1 MGSNYKSVFKPITI
15 RGIDFKNR
23 IVLAP
28 PSPNHA
34 SPDGL
39 VTHEFVEWF
48 RQFAAGGATVLYV
61 GNSSIDLRESR
72 DEERMLDLSNPAAV
86 LPLSWY
92 AEMAAAY
99 NCHASLEINHNGK
112 DTAIETVGHAPF
124 APSPIIPWTE
134 RTRAKKY
141 GRDPVVPIEMT
152 QQKID
157 ETVEKYAS
165 AAFQMKRAG
174 MDIALVHGGHA
185 NLIAQFTSQL
195 YNRRTDGYG
204 GSTKNRARFA
214 VEVCQ
219 AIREKCGEDFV
230 IEYRISAD
238 EIAEEGMRFKETLEL
253 IGYLEEYIDIVHCSA
268 GIHSDFDM
276 RYYRNWCQHYPMPHM
291 YNVHYAR
298 DVKKA
303 FPKLLVDTVGS
314 IMSLDE
320 AEGILSSGWSDFVAM
335 CRPLMAD
342 PEMPKKYAMNRP
354 EDRRPCL
361 RCDACAIRL
370 GSGDGV
376 GTRPRVINCAVNPY
390 SGLATELKNSVVPK
404 AETKKKVGIVG
415 GGLAGVYATMAACL
429 RGHDV
434 TLYEK
439 SDRLGG
445 NLVGAAAA
453 PFKFDMKDYLAWF
466 EREAAK
472 QPAHVL
478 LNTEATPDLLAKENF
493 DALILAVG
501 ADPVVPK
508 IPGIDKPHVHWAPD
522 AERGLVAVGKK
533 IVVVGAGAVGIEAA
547 IDFAKQGLKVDLI
560 EMADKAGVLGN
571 LFPNLGLAANYL
583 MEELDSEQVTV
594 RYSVRLTEILD
605 GAVAVSNADGGER
618 FEIEADTVLLAVGM
632 KPRKDLVD
640 ALRRCAPETSVY
652 IVGDAKAAGTI
663 SLATN
668 QGFQAGLHL

>member
-1 MGSNYKSVFKPITI
+1 MASNCKNVFTPITI

-61 GNSSIDLRESR
+61 GNSSIDLSESR
-72 DEERMLDLSNPAAV
+72 DEERMLDLANPATV

-112 DTAIETVGHAPF
+112 DTAWETVGHAPF

-141 GRDPVVPIEMT
+141 GRDPIVPIEMT

-157 ETVEKYAS
+157 ETVGKYAN

-185 NLIAQFTSQL
+185 NLIAQFTSPL

-219 AIREKCGEDFV
+219 AIRERCGDDFV

-238 EIAEEGMRFKETLEL
+238 EIAEEGMHFKETLEL
-253 IGYLEEYIDIVHCSA
+253 IGYLEEAIDIVHCSA
-268 GIHSDFDM
+268 GIHSDYDM
-276 RYYRNWCQHYPMPHM
+276 KYYRNWCQHYPMPHM

-298 DVKKA
+298 DIKQA
-303 FPKLLVDTVGS
+303 YPNLLVNTVGS
-314 IMSLDE
+314 IMNIGE
-320 AEGILSSGWSDFVAM
+320 AEEILSNGWSDFVAM

-342 PEMPKKYAMNRP
+342 PEMPKKYAENRP

-390 SGLATELKNSVVPK
+390 SGLTTELKNSVVPK

-415 GGLAGVYATMAACL
+415 GGLAGVYASMAACL

-439 SDRLGG
+439 SGRLGG
-445 NLVGAAAA
+445 NLIGAAAA

-472 QPAHVL
+472 QPAKIL
-478 LNTEATPDLLAKENF
+478 LNTEATPELLAKENF

-501 ADPVVPK
+501 ADPVTPN
-508 IPGIDKPHVHWAPD
+508 IPGVGKPHVHWAPD
-522 AERGLVAVGKK
+522 AELGLVPVGEK
-533 IVVVGAGAVGIEAA
+533 IVVIGAGAVGIEAA
-547 IDFAKQGLKVDLI
+547 IDFAKQGKEVDLI
-560 EMADKAGVLGN
+560 EMLDKCSVLGN
-571 LFPNLGLAANYL
+571 IHPTMGLAANYL
-583 MEELDSEQVTV
+583 MEEIDAENI
-594 RYSVRLTEILD
+594 SVHYNTCVTEILD
-605 GAVAVSNADGGER
+605 DAVTMSGTDGESFR
-618 FEIEADTVLLAVGM
+618 IEADTVLLAIGM
-632 KPRKDLVD
+632 KPRKDLVN
-640 ALRRCAPETSVY
+640 ALRRCVPETSVY

-663 SLATN
+663 STATN
-668 QGFQAGLHL
+668 QGFQAGLHI